1 MSATATKETKAQVEG
16 KHYFHSPKQGGV
28 STPTLSVFLPSLG
41 IYARFAS
48 NYYETDNELL
58 AEELLA
64 VRDAGYCDFAYET
77 PEQRAAAARRKREE
91 EAAASRGKDRLAH
104 GREKVRA
111 EERQRAEAIFR
122 DPLRAH

>member
-1 MSATATKETKAQVEG
+1 MSATVTKEPIAKVEG

-28 STPTLSVFLPSLG
+28 ATPTLSVFLPSLG

-48 NYYETDNELL
+48 NYYETDNILL

-64 VRDAGYCDFAYET
+64 VRDAGYCDFEYET
-77 PEQRAAAARRKREE
+77 PEQRAAAMRRKREE
-91 EAAASRGKDRLAH
+91 EAAANRGADRLAQ

-111 EERQRAEAIFR
+111 QERERAEAIFR